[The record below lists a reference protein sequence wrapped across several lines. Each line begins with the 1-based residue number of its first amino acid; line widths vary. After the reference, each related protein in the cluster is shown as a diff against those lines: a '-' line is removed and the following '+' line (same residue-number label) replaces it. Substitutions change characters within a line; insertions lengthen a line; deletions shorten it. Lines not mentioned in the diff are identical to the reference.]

1 MFFKLIS
8 IYENDINFKIYFFD
22 FYIFYQLS
30 HIVLIWLCYMIFILI
45 FLIILY
51 MFICYIFFIFLALSF
66 PLAFDLY
73 SIYFLNYSA
82 LLWRSS
88 YHMLENKKPLEL
100 TLEEA
105 YILNKL
111 GYTVT
116 VENGTVQINK
126 EEE

>member
-1 MFFKLIS
+1 MK
-8 IYENDINFKIYFFD
+8 
-22 FYIFYQLS
+22 
-30 HIVLIWLCYMIFILI
+30 
-45 FLIILY
+45 
-51 MFICYIFFIFLALSF
+51 
-66 PLAFDLY
+66 
-73 SIYFLNYSA
+73 
-82 LLWRSS
+82 
-88 YHMLENKKPLEL
+88 ENKKPLEL